1 MYAIVETGGEQIRI
15 SEGDTVRVNKIDADT
30 NTEIVIDKVLMFE
43 DNGKAVWGAPYV
55 KGASVKAE
63 IMGSGR
69 YDKIMVLK
77 TTPKKA
83 HNKIRGHRQQYTTV
97 KIKEITLGSAN
108 E

>member
-1 MYAIVETGGEQIRI
+1 MYAIIETGGEQLRI
-15 SEGDTVRVNKIDADT
+15 TEGDTVRINRIDADI
-30 NTEIVIDKVLMFE
+30 NTEIVIEKVLMFE
-43 DNGKAVWGAPYV
+43 DGGKAVWGAPYV

-83 HNKIRGHRQQYTTV
+83 HNKIRGHRQHYTTV
-97 KIKEITLGSAN
+97 KIKEITIG
-108 E
+108 

>member
-1 MYAIVETGGEQIRI
+1 MYAIVESGGEQIRI
-15 SEGDTVRVNKIDADT
+15 SEGDTVRVNKIDAGI
-30 NTEIVIDKVLMFE
+30 NTEIVIDKVLMLE
-43 DNGKAVWGAPYV
+43 DGGKAVWGTPYV

-97 KIKEITLGSAN
+97 KIKEITIG
-108 E
+108 

>member
-1 MYAIVETGGEQIRI
+1 MYAIVQAGGEQIRI
-15 SEGDTVRVNKIDADT
+15 SAGDTVRVDKISADPSA
-30 NTEIVIDKVLMFE
+30 EIVMDKVLMLE
-43 DNGKAVWGAPYV
+43 DNGKAVWGDPYV

-63 IMGSGR
+63 VVGQGR

-97 KIKEITLGSAN
+97 KIKEIITG
-108 E
+108 